1 MLDDEKAAVEYLQ
14 GGSNDD
20 KCDSGEERG
29 DRRACQGGKMA
40 RATSKRQRQRPSSR
54 GARTRKEKKA
64 PSHRPKG
71 KTGGQASRRTAGQTT
86 SSRRIG
92 CLRTLIV
99 KPSHGSQ
106 GKGIEL
112 VQDPAALHFI
122 AVEAALQA
130 ASVIP
135 SKASVAPICRVGSGG
150 AGSGISSSGGSLN
163 PGAEKGVVP
172 TRVDGG
178 GGTVSTTVANGD
190 TFSLPSFH
198 ASNNGASTV
207 SHIKGNL
214 GFSDDMT
221 SNSAENDPVVCQVYL
236 PRPVLIRGLKFDI
249 RLYLLVVADG
259 SMDRPDSWLCRE
271 GLARLA
277 TTPYASP
284 TPQNLSSQYMHL
296 TNYSVN
302 KNSENYVHGNTKKRE
317 KAKIRREKAPKRR
330 KNAPDG
336 CESSGDEDSSEN
348 SSGSSFEEEEE
359 EDSDDD
365 GVHESLDNKRPLS
378 DVLSELQRN
387 GVLGDD
393 LDSEFWDEMG
403 RIGAHTVSAIA
414 PTLLNSR

>member
-1 MLDDEKAAVEYLQ
+1 M
-14 GGSNDD
+14 
-20 KCDSGEERG
+20 
-29 DRRACQGGKMA
+29 
-40 RATSKRQRQRPSSR
+40 
-54 GARTRKEKKA
+54 
-64 PSHRPKG
+64 
-71 KTGGQASRRTAGQTT
+71 
-86 SSRRIG
+86 
-92 CLRTLIV
+92 
-99 KPSHGSQ
+99 
-106 GKGIEL
+106 
-112 VQDPAALHFI
+112 
-122 AVEAALQA
+122 
-130 ASVIP
+130 
-135 SKASVAPICRVGSGG
+135 
-150 AGSGISSSGGSLN
+150 
-163 PGAEKGVVP
+163 
-172 TRVDGG
+172 
-178 GGTVSTTVANGD
+178 
-190 TFSLPSFH
+190 
-198 ASNNGASTV
+198 
-207 SHIKGNL
+207 
-214 GFSDDMT
+214 
-221 SNSAENDPVVCQVYL
+221 
-236 PRPVLIRGLKFDI
+236 IRGLKFDI

-330 KNAPDG
+330 KNAPDE